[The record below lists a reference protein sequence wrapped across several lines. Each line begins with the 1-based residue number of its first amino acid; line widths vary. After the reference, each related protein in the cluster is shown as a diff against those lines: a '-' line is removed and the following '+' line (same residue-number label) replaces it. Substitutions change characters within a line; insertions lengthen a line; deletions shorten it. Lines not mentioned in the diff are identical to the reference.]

1 MSQGDNLNLAESFKA
16 RDVNNRSFLG
26 VATIELVINQLSL
39 YATINQLYQDRAINY
54 TAQLRQSLRDI

>member
-16 RDVNNRSFLG
+16 RDVNNRSFRG

-39 YATINQLYQDRAINY
+39 RDNKSTISRPCNKLHV
-54 TAQLRQSLRDI
+54 